1 MVPLS
6 VKLSVTVLL
15 APKMHVH
22 AVNAWSS
29 AFFSFGKVRP
39 YSQFHHGWSVKVKI
53 TAHGSS
59 HMAHQVLV
67 GEKGNHALLPVQHTH
82 AGPFRTVK
90 ICSSMVGL
98 SFIKAQLTLAGKS
111 CVI

>member
-15 APKMHVH
+15 APKIHVH
-22 AVNAWSS
+22 VVNTWCST
-29 AFFSFGKVRP
+29 FFSCEVRP
-39 YSQFHHGWSVKVKI
+39 YSQFQHVWSVKMNI
-53 TAHGSS
+53 TAHGSP

-67 GEKGNHALLPVQHTH
+67 GEQGNHALLPVQHTH
-82 AGPFRTVK
+82 AGPFRTEK

-98 SFIKAQLTLAGKS
+98 SFIKSQVTLAGKS